1 MFLDSLVIMSPESLV
16 GMFQEPVVSLF
27 HPRSVEMFLVKFVRM
42 LTGKSAATPHPSN
55 AKKCQDK
62 VVQVNLKDNA
72 KVFQEDL
79 AEPSHKNHASRCH
92 KDNAAQ
98 HREKFVKTS
107 LRENAKKLAK
117 MFTGVRF
124 ATPGVDTDIDHPDH
138 QIPRNVSRK
147 SLNRQTD

>member
-1 MFLDSLVIMSPESLV
+1 MFPEQVVNLFQVRSV
-16 GMFQEPVVSLF
+16 GMFPEKSAG
-27 HPRSVEMFLVKFVRM
+27 M
-42 LTGKSAATPHPSN
+42 LTGKSAIAPQPNN

-79 AEPSHKNHASRCH
+79 AEPSHKNHASLCH

-117 MFTGVRF
+117 MCTGVKF
-124 ATPGVDTDIDHPDH
+124 ATPTVMDIDHPEH
-138 QIPRNVSRK
+138 RIPRIMSRK
-147 SLNRQTD
+147 TLNRQTE